1 MMPRCRGPHELSSP
15 FRCAAMGAAT
25 LADSLQAM
33 HVTQSAH
40 FDDHSDGM
48 GSHAFRET
56 VSTYLAALLALGTAL
71 LVSHVLGPWGGA
83 VLPFVTVFGAVAA
96 AACVGGYR
104 PAALVSVLGYVLS
117 AWLLVPDQAV
127 PDRRDRTA
135 WLAGTRRV
143 PADVHARRRPRR
155 DGAERTHRRS
165 RRIRRVARGPAQRRG
180 SRGDGGRTRERD
192 VDESRCRIDHRLA

>member
-1 MMPRCRGPHELSSP
+1 
-15 FRCAAMGAAT
+15 MGAAT

-40 FDDHSDGM
+40 FDDHRDGM

-104 PAALVSVLGYVLS
+104 PAALVSILGYVLS

-127 PDRRDRTA
+127 PAEGIELRG
-135 WLAGTRRV
+135 WLGLVAYLLTCTLVVGLV
-143 PADVHARRRPRR
+143 EIARRGHTADR
-155 DGAERTHRRS
+155 DATPHGAW
-165 RRIRRVARGPAQRRG
+165 
-180 SRGDGGRTRERD
+180 
-192 VDESRCRIDHRLA
+192 RCATSGKPW